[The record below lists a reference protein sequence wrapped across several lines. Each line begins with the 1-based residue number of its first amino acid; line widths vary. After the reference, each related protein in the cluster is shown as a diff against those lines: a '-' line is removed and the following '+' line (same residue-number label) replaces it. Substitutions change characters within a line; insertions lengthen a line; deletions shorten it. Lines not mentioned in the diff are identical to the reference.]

1 MYTQWKNDVRETFSF
16 KTYKRRLHSK
26 RTKNVR
32 TGIIKD
38 LSNDLIVIFKI
49 YFYLYRD
56 MSYNEITVFPTF
68 DQKILNSL
76 VEL

>member
-16 KTYKRRLHSK
+16 KTYKK
-26 RTKNVR
+26 RTKDVLYLL
-32 TGIIKD
+32 GIIKH